1 MRPLGGN
8 YRTLRRYI
16 ALYGVS
22 TDHLDPHWTKRS
34 QFSHA
39 PIPLEEVLIAGSTHP
54 RGKLKRRLYEEGL
67 KQRRCELC
75 GQGGSG
81 EGSRSP

>member
-75 GQGGSG
+75 GQG
-81 EGSRSP
+81 